1 LDREFFPGEAGE
13 RGFGQTKEDTMLH
26 ISTFSDNQR
35 SSTQDLLQRIYAAM
49 AEGET
54 EFVIDAAGQ
63 HDIGG
68 PLWDTLGRQ
77 LHFTVTNPGQRVGS
91 MGMPG
96 TEIVVEGSAP
106 ADVGWLNAG
115 ARIVVRGDGGD
126 TTGHCAADG
135 VIYIG
140 GRAGTRTGSL
150 MKHDPAFAA
159 PQLWIL
165 KNTGSFPFEFMGGGI
180 AVVCG
185 YECEALPSVLGQRA
199 CVGMVGGTVY
209 VRGPVQELSNEV
221 KVVEA
226 LDGEDW
232 RFLSEG
238 MPRFLEATGHLD
250 LLGALTARAEWRK
263 IVPKTAKELK
273 TAKARRA
280 LSDFHA
286 SQWVEGGIFSDVLED
301 SGEVTPLVPRGKY
314 RTAIPLWN
322 NAVFAAPCEYACP
335 NGIPT
340 QERIRLLRLG
350 KIREALELV
359 LEYSP
364 FPGSVCGVACPNPCM
379 AACTRGAIDF
389 PVLAGPLG
397 EYSLDLPAPEPASPT
412 GKSFAVVGSGAG
424 GLSAAWQLA
433 LRGHK
438 VTLYER
444 DSSLGGKMF
453 SAIPH
458 DRLDKDIVRREI
470 ERLLGL
476 GVEVRTGV
484 QIDRELFEDIRRR
497 HDGVIV
503 AAGATKPRSLSFPGH
518 EQTVSALEFLRAANA
533 GALPMDLHGKQVA
546 VIGAGDVGMD
556 ACSIAWKAGA
566 RKVTA
571 VDVRAPASSSRERAS
586 ALALGTRILWPLNV
600 RAYRDGMLAFE
611 NGEPLPADTVIVA
624 VGEIPELDWLP
635 ENIGRVKNSYLAA
648 DREGRTADPKIY
660 AAGDA
665 VKPGLL
671 ADAIGSGRTAALAAH
686 ADSTGEPFRPPRKE
700 AIPRERLHLEYFIPQ
715 PSYPPSEPLAE
726 ADRCISCGTC
736 RDCNIC
742 VSVCGQSAI
751 RRIVENGNISFT
763 VDEELCTGCGFC
775 AAACPSGIWTM
786 VSTHELE
793 TETL

>member
-1 LDREFFPGEAGE
+1 
-13 RGFGQTKEDTMLH
+13 MLH
-26 ISTFSDNQR
+26 LTTFTEKQR
-35 SSTQDLLQRIYAAM
+35 SSTQEVLQQIYAAM

-54 EFVIDAAGQ
+54 DFVIDAAGQ

-68 PLWDTLGRQ
+68 PLWDKLGRE
-77 LHFTVTNPGQRVGS
+77 LHFTVTNPGQRAGS

-96 TEIVVEGSAP
+96 TEIIVEGPAP

-185 YECEALPSVLGQRA
+185 YDCGELASVLGQRA

-209 VRGPVQELSNEV
+209 VRGAVADLSGEV
-221 KVVEA
+221 KLAPE
-226 LDGEDW
+226 LDDEDW

-238 MPRFLEATGHLD
+238 MPRFLEATGHPD
-250 LLGALTARAEWRK
+250 LLETLTVRAEWRK

-273 TAKARRA
+273 TEKARRA
-280 LSDFHA
+280 IAEFRA
-286 SQWVEGGIFSDVLED
+286 AEWVEGGIFSDVLAD
-301 SGEVTPLVPRGKY
+301 SGEVVPLVPRGNY
-314 RTAIPLWN
+314 RAAVPLWN

-340 QERIRLLRLG
+340 QERIRLLRQG
-350 KIREALELV
+350 KVREALELV

-364 FPGSVCGVACPNPCM
+364 FPGSVCGAACPNPCM
-379 AACTRGAIDF
+379 AACTRGSIDY

-397 EYSLDLPAPEPASPT
+397 EYSADLPAPQPASPT
-412 GKSFAVVGSGAG
+412 GKTFAVIGSGAG

-444 DSSLGGKMF
+444 ESSLGGKMF
-453 SAIPH
+453 SVIPH
-458 DRLDKDIVRREI
+458 DRLEKDLVRREI
-470 ERLLGL
+470 DRLLGL
-476 GVEVRTGV
+476 GIEVRTGV
-484 QIDRELFEDIRRR
+484 RITRELFEDLHRR
-497 HDGVIV
+497 HDGVVV

-518 EQTVSALEFLRAANA
+518 EHTVSALEFLRAANA
-533 GALPMDLHGKQVA
+533 GALPMDLRGRQVA

-556 ACSIAWKAGA
+556 ACSVAWKAGA

-600 RAYRDGMLAFE
+600 REYRDGMLSFE
-611 NGEPLPADTVIVA
+611 KDEPALPADFVVVA
-624 VGEIPELDWLP
+624 VGETPELDWLP

-648 DREGRTADPKIY
+648 DPQGRTSDPKVY

-671 ADAIGSGRTAALAAH
+671 ADAIGGGRTAALAAH
-686 ADSTGEPFRPPRKE
+686 ADAVGEPFRPPRKE
-700 AIPRERLHLEYFIPQ
+700 AIPRERLHLDYFIPQ
-715 PSYPPSEPLAE
+715 PDRAPSQPLAE

-736 RDCNIC
+736 RDCTIC
-742 VSVCGQSAI
+742 VSVCGQNAI
-751 RRIVENGNISFT
+751 HRIEENGDISFT
-763 VDEELCTGCGFC
+763 VDDGLCTGCGFC

-786 VSTHELE
+786 APKRGME
-793 TETL
+793 TETV